1 MYAAYSDWMKY
12 EIDES
17 KRMGMPILG
26 IVPYGQERI
35 PLYVQQNATENYSK
49 NYVDTDEDDEELE

>member
-1 MYAAYSDWMKY
+1 MKY

-35 PLYVQQNATENYSK
+35 PLYVQQNATEILRWNTASIVSAIRR
-49 NYVDTDEDDEELE
+49 YV